1 VERRPS
7 KMPSGA
13 GVDVVKAGDAN
24 ISDPAH
30 GDFA

>member
-1 VERRPS
+1 
-7 KMPSGA
+7 MLSGA
-13 GVDVVKAGDAN
+13 DVDVVKAGDAN